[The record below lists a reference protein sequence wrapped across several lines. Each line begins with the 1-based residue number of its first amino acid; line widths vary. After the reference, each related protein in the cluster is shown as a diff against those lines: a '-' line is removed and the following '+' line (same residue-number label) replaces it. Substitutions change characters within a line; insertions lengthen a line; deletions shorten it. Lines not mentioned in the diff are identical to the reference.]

1 MDVDF
6 DRFLEAALAPPERL
20 PDRRFV
26 AGVQA
31 RIALEDRLARERAAL
46 IGALAKQLAALLAVA
61 GGLWVLGRAAP
72 VASFGAQSPAVA
84 LLVLIGA
91 FGCAAA
97 LFAQPAS
104 GSVARA

>member
-1 MDVDF
+1 MADEF
-6 DRFLEAALAPPERL
+6 DRFLEAALAPPERV

-31 RIALEDRLARERAAL
+31 RIALDERLARERGAL
-46 IGALAKQLAALLAVA
+46 IGALLKQLAALLAVA
-61 GGLWVLGRAAP
+61 AGLWVLGFAAP
-72 VASFGAQSPAVA
+72 VDRFVAQSPAVA

-97 LFAQPAS
+97 LFVEPQSA
-104 GSVARA
+104 SVARA